1 MMNVL
6 DKIVAHKRKEVAAQQ
21 KLVSV
26 KALEQS
32 LYFDNKP
39 ISMKKHLLQP
49 NASGIIAEFK
59 RKSPSEG
66 VINDLAQVAN
76 TTIGY
81 RRAGATALSVLTDTE
96 FFGGK
101 NEDLLTARKF
111 NYCPI
116 IRKDFIVSEY
126 QILEAKSMGADT
138 ILLIAAA
145 LEPKEL
151 KDFAAFTK
159 TLGMEV
165 LLEVH
170 NAKELED
177 YINDDVDVVGVNN
190 RNLGNFETAVQTSID
205 LAELIPDNFVKISE
219 SGIKDPATIGT
230 LRQYGYKGF
239 LMGTYFM
246 KFDKPE
252 EACAAFIEKM
262 SSTMV

>member
-1 MMNVL
+1 MNVL
-6 DKIVAHKRKEVAAQQ
+6 DKIVVHKRKEVAAQQ
-21 KLVSV
+21 KLISV
-26 KALEQS
+26 KTLEQS
-32 LYFDNKP
+32 IYFESKP
-39 ISMKKHLLQP
+39 ISMKKHLLEP
-49 NASGIIAEFK
+49 NSSGIIAEFK

-66 VINDLAQVAN
+66 VINGVAQVAD

-81 RRAGATALSVLTDTE
+81 RRAGAAALSVLTDTE
-96 FFGGK
+96 FFGGTH
-101 NEDLLTARKF
+101 EDLLTARKF

-145 LEPKEL
+145 LEPKAL

-170 NAKELED
+170 NARELEE
-177 YINDDVDVVGVNN
+177 YVNDNVDVVGVNN

-205 LAELIPDNFVKISE
+205 LAELIPEQFVKISE
-219 SGIKDPATIGT
+219 SGIKDPATIGN

-246 KFDKPE
+246 KFEKPE
-252 EACAAFIEKM
+252 EACAAFIKEM
-262 SSTMV
+262 RASV